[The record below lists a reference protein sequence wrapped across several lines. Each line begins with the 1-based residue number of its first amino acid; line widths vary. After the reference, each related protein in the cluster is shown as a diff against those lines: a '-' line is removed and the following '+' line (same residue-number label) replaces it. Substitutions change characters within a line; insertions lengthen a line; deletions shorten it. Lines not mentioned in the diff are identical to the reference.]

1 MRLALDAL
9 EFLNGEVIHEGAV
22 QVNLNDE
29 IAALKAAIT
38 QAMSERVG
46 KPLSYEET
54 EPTAWQCVKSGMLAR
69 NIACFNDKT
78 GWVPLYPW
86 RCAECAAKVK

>member
-22 QVNLNDE
+22 RVDLNVE
-29 IAALKAAIT
+29 ITALKDAIT
-38 QAMSERVG
+38 QTMSERVG
-46 KPLSYEET
+46 KPLTYEET

-86 RCAECAAKVK
+86 RGME

>member
-1 MRLALDAL
+1 MTIEAMRLALEAL

-22 QVNLNDE
+22 RVDLNDE

-38 QAMSERVG
+38 QTMSERVG
-46 KPLSYEET
+46 KPLTYEET

-86 RCAECAAKVK
+86 RVEE